1 MAEALVEERHLL
13 KSLRW
18 WDGFVIALCNPG
30 FLIASLGFSMGALGT
45 WGAVTLWAI
54 SAAVGMLQAW
64 IYAETASMF
73 PDKPGGIALYA
84 HEGWRGRFSLVGP
97 IGAYG
102 YWIGWSVVLSI
113 FGVLI
118 GTLIQAQWFSHS
130 TWSVYDGV
138 VHLGLAQ
145 FIALACIVAVWA
157 LNVFGIR
164 PAVWFSY
171 AAGAGLMVPLV
182 IFIVV
187 PYFTGDWHSSN
198 MTWAIPSGWGGFKL
212 AMVYLFLF
220 GWSSYAAEVCAT
232 FAPEYHDTRRDTTL
246 ALRSAAVFTLLVFLL
261 FPLGIGGVSGAPS
274 TATAAGEF
282 YVPALA
288 KIVGSG
294 AAGVILVLLIGS
306 LFLSMIS
313 STADGS
319 RALYGIARDH
329 MTVKQ
334 LYHLN
339 RFHVPA
345 RAMTVDLV
353 VNVLLVL
360 FISSNLAILYLS
372 NIGYVL
378 AHVFALSGFLLLRK
392 QGGAGLALDCR
403 GPGRVQHRAGHLRR
417 PQPDPDRLRDL
428 DRHVHRRG
436 RAGRFRAA
444 VLLPADRAG
453 QAEGDLPRAGA
464 GDAVRGADGAAAR
477 GRGGGGR
484 LTHRA
489 GAGPGLGRP
498 GACSGQLQGK
508 GELLVGCRWPV
519 R

>member
-45 WGAVTLWAI
+45 WGAVALWAI

-73 PDKPGGIALYA
+73 PDKPGGISLYA

-118 GTLIQAQWFSHS
+118 GTLIQAQWFPNS
-130 TWSVYDGV
+130 TWSFYDGV
-138 VHLGLAQ
+138 VHIGLPQ
-145 FIALACIVAVWA
+145 VIALACIVAVWA
-157 LNVFGIR
+157 LNVFGLR

-198 MTWAIPSGWGGFKL
+198 MTWAIPGGFSGFKL

-220 GWSSYAAEVCAT
+220 AWSSYAAEVCAT

-294 AAGVILVLLIGS
+294 PAGFILVLLIGS

-329 MTVKQ
+329 MTIKQ

-339 RFHVPA
+339 RWHVPA

-392 QGGAGLALDCR
+392 DR
-403 GPGRVQHRAGHLRR
+403 PNWPRPIKVGPVWLWI
-417 PQPDPDRLRDL
+417 
-428 DRHVHRRG
+428 
-436 RAGRFRAA
+436 AA
-444 VLLPADRAG
+444 VLVVFNAALVIFGVLNPTLTGYGTWTDMFIGVGVLVASVLLYFYRRIVQDKSKVTFREDVPQMPSAEQMALLREEEAVVAD
-453 QAEGDLPRAGA
+453 
-464 GDAVRGADGAAAR
+464 
-477 GRGGGGR
+477 
-484 LTHRA
+484 
-489 GAGPGLGRP
+489 
-498 GACSGQLQGK
+498 
-508 GELLVGCRWPV
+508 
-519 R
+519 

>member
-45 WGAVTLWAI
+45 WGAVALWAI

-73 PDKPGGIALYA
+73 PDKPGGISLYA

-118 GTLIQAQWFSHS
+118 GTLIQAQWFPNS
-130 TWSVYDGV
+130 TWSFYDGV
-138 VHLGLAQ
+138 VHIGLPQ
-145 FIALACIVAVWA
+145 VIALACIVAVWA
-157 LNVFGIR
+157 LNVFGLR

-198 MTWAIPSGWGGFKL
+198 MTWAIPGGFSGFKL
-212 AMVYLFLF
+212 SMVYLFLF
-220 GWSSYAAEVCAT
+220 AWSSYAAEVCAT

-294 AAGVILVLLIGS
+294 PAGVILVLLIGS

-329 MTVKQ
+329 MTIKQ

-339 RFHVPA
+339 RWHVPA

-392 QGGAGLALDCR
+392 DR
-403 GPGRVQHRAGHLRR
+403 PNWPRPIKVGPIWVGI
-417 PQPDPDRLRDL
+417 
-428 DRHVHRRG
+428 
-436 RAGRFRAA
+436 AA
-444 VLLPADRAG
+444 VLVVFNSALVIFGVLNPTLTGYGTWTDMFIGVGVLVASVLLFFYRRIVQDKSKVTFREDVPQMPSAEQMALLREEEAVVAD
-453 QAEGDLPRAGA
+453 
-464 GDAVRGADGAAAR
+464 
-477 GRGGGGR
+477 
-484 LTHRA
+484 
-489 GAGPGLGRP
+489 
-498 GACSGQLQGK
+498 
-508 GELLVGCRWPV
+508 
-519 R
+519 

>member
-45 WGAVTLWAI
+45 WGAVALWAI
-54 SAAVGMLQAW
+54 SAGVGMLQAW

-73 PDKPGGIALYA
+73 PDKPGGISLYA

-118 GTLIQAQWFSHS
+118 GTLIQAQWFPNS
-130 TWSVYDGV
+130 TWSFFDGA
-138 VHLGLAQ
+138 VHIGLPQ
-145 FIALACIVAVWA
+145 VIALACIVAVWA

-182 IFIVV
+182 IFILV
-187 PYFTGDWHSSN
+187 PYLTGDWHSSN
-198 MTWAIPSGWGGFKL
+198 MTWAIPGGFGGFKL

-220 GWSSYAAEVCAT
+220 AWSSYAAEVCAT
-232 FAPEYHDTRRDTTL
+232 FAPEYHDTRRDTTM

-294 AAGVILVLLIGS
+294 AAGVIIVLLIGS

-329 MTVKQ
+329 MTIKQ

-378 AHVFALSGFLLLRK
+378 SHVFALSGFLLLRRDRPNWPRPIK
-392 QGGAGLALDCR
+392 V
-403 GPGRVQHRAGHLRR
+403 GPVWLGI
-417 PQPDPDRLRDL
+417 
-428 DRHVHRRG
+428 
-436 RAGRFRAA
+436 AA
-444 VLLPADRAG
+444 VLVVFNAALVIFGILNPTLTGYGTWTDMFIGVGVLIASVLLFFYRRIVQDKEKVTFREQVPEMPSAEQMALLREEEAVVAD
-453 QAEGDLPRAGA
+453 
-464 GDAVRGADGAAAR
+464 
-477 GRGGGGR
+477 
-484 LTHRA
+484 
-489 GAGPGLGRP
+489 
-498 GACSGQLQGK
+498 
-508 GELLVGCRWPV
+508 
-519 R
+519 

>member
-1 MAEALVEERHLL
+1 
-13 KSLRW
+13 
-18 WDGFVIALCNPG
+18 
-30 FLIASLGFSMGALGT
+30 
-45 WGAVTLWAI
+45 
-54 SAAVGMLQAW
+54 
-64 IYAETASMF
+64 
-73 PDKPGGIALYA
+73 
-84 HEGWRGRFSLVGP
+84 
-97 IGAYG
+97 
-102 YWIGWSVVLSI
+102 
-113 FGVLI
+113 
-118 GTLIQAQWFSHS
+118 
-130 TWSVYDGV
+130 VYDGV

-187 PYFTGDWHSSN
+187 PYFTGDWHAAN
-198 MTWAIPSGWGGFKL
+198 MTWAIPGGFSGFKL
-212 AMVYLFLF
+212 AMVYLFLMA
-220 GWSSYAAEVCAT
+220 WSSYAAEVCAT

-246 ALRSAAVFTLLVFLL
+246 ALRSAGVFTLLVFLL
-261 FPLGIGGVSGAPS
+261 FPLGLGGVSGAPS
-274 TATAAGEF
+274 TATAAGQF

-294 AAGVILVLLIGS
+294 PAGVILVLLIGS

-329 MTVKQ
+329 MTIKQ

-339 RFHVPA
+339 RWHVPA

-378 AHVFALSGFLLLRK
+378 AHVFALSGFLLLRR
-392 QGGAGLALDCR
+392 D
-403 GPGRVQHRAGHLRR
+403 R
-417 PQPDPDRLRDL
+417 PNWPRPIKVGTPWLWI
-428 DRHVHRRG
+428 
-436 RAGRFRAA
+436 AA
-444 VLLPADRAG
+444 VLVVFNVALVLFGVLNPTLTGYGTWTDMFIGVGVLIASVLLFFYRRIVQDKQKVTFREQVPEMPSPEQMALLR
-453 QAEGDLPRAGA
+453 QET
-464 GDAVRGADGAAAR
+464 AVVVD
-477 GRGGGGR
+477 
-484 LTHRA
+484 
-489 GAGPGLGRP
+489 
-498 GACSGQLQGK
+498 
-508 GELLVGCRWPV
+508 
-519 R
+519 

>member
-1 MAEALVEERHLL
+1 MAEAFVEERHLL

-45 WGAVTLWAI
+45 WGAVALWAI

-118 GTLIQAQWFSHS
+118 GTLIQAQWFPHS

-138 VHLGLAQ
+138 VHLGLPQ

-198 MTWAIPSGWGGFKL
+198 MTWAIPSGWAGFKL
-212 AMVYLFLF
+212 AMVFLFLF
-220 GWSSYAAEVCAT
+220 AWSSYAAEVCAT

-246 ALRSAAVFTLLVFLL
+246 ALRSAAMFTLLVFLL
-261 FPLGIGGVSGAPS
+261 FPLGVGGVSGAPS
-274 TATAAGEF
+274 AATAAGEV

-288 KIVGSG
+288 KIMGSG
-294 AAGVILVLLIGS
+294 PAGVILVLLIGS

-339 RFHVPA
+339 GFHVPA

-360 FISSNLAILYLS
+360 LISSNLAILYMS

-378 AHVFALSGFLLLRK
+378 AHFLALTGFLLLRRDRPNWPRPIK
-392 QGGAGLALDCR
+392 V
-403 GPGRVQHRAGHLRR
+403 GPIWLGI
-417 PQPDPDRLRDL
+417 
-428 DRHVHRRG
+428 
-436 RAGRFRAA
+436 AA
-444 VLLPADRAG
+444 VLAVFNAVLIAFGVANPSLTGYGNRTDMFIGVGVLVGSVLLFFFRRLVQDRARITFREEVPDMPS
-453 QAEGDLPRAGA
+453 AEQMALLREEATVA
-464 GDAVRGADGAAAR
+464 AD
-477 GRGGGGR
+477 
-484 LTHRA
+484 
-489 GAGPGLGRP
+489 
-498 GACSGQLQGK
+498 
-508 GELLVGCRWPV
+508 
-519 R
+519 

>member
-1 MAEALVEERHLL
+1 MAEAVIEERHLL

-54 SAAVGMLQAW
+54 SAGVGMLQAW

-73 PDKPGGIALYA
+73 PDKPGGISLYA
-84 HEGWRGRFSLVGP
+84 YEGWRGRFSLVGP
-97 IGAYG
+97 IGAFG

-118 GTLIQAQWFSHS
+118 GDLIQAQWFPHS
-130 TWSVYDGV
+130 TWSWFDGA
-138 VHLGLAQ
+138 VHVGLPQ
-145 FIALACIVAVWA
+145 VIAIACILAVWA

-164 PAVWFSY
+164 PAVWISY
-171 AAGAGLMVPLV
+171 VTGAGLMVPLV
-182 IFIVV
+182 IFILV
-187 PYFTGDWHSSN
+187 PYLTGHWHSYN
-198 MTWAIPSGWGGFKL
+198 MHWAIPSGWAGFKL

-232 FAPEYHDTRRDTTL
+232 FAPEYHDTRRDTTI

-274 TATAAGEF
+274 AATASGEF

-294 AAGVILVLLIGS
+294 AAQVILVLLIGS

-339 RFHVPA
+339 RWHVPA

-360 FISSNLAILYLS
+360 FISSNLAILYMS

-378 AHVFALSGFLLLRK
+378 AHVFALSGFLLLRRDRPNWPRPIK
-392 QGGAGLALDCR
+392 V
-403 GPGRVQHRAGHLRR
+403 GPIWLGI
-417 PQPDPDRLRDL
+417 
-428 DRHVHRRG
+428 
-436 RAGRFRAA
+436 AA
-444 VLLPADRAG
+444 VLVVFNLALVIFGIFNPTLTGYGTWTDMFIGVGVLVASVLLYFYRRIVQDKQKVTFRDVVPKMPSAEQMALLRQEEAVVAAD
-453 QAEGDLPRAGA
+453 
-464 GDAVRGADGAAAR
+464 
-477 GRGGGGR
+477 
-484 LTHRA
+484 
-489 GAGPGLGRP
+489 
-498 GACSGQLQGK
+498 
-508 GELLVGCRWPV
+508 
-519 R
+519 